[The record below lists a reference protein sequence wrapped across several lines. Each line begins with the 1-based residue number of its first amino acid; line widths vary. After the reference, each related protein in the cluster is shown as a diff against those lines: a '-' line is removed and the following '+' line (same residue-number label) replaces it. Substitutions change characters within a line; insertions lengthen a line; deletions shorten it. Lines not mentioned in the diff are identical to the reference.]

1 MTALGLVDGFAM
13 PARAAVL
20 LCRTR
25 GLKRYALL
33 PLLVNLMAYAL
44 VVLLAV
50 YLIWNWDLIVPS
62 WEWIPGVGKFLSR
75 IVNWGVAVFKWLLV
89 IPLLMAV
96 CYSTFTAVGM
106 ILASP
111 FNDILSER
119 VERLIHG
126 NCRDVPGSSARQLVR
141 GCRSTLVSLRI
152 VLRQLVIMTLALP
165 LLLIPVI
172 GIVPF
177 FLLTAYFAGVGF
189 LDIPMA
195 ANQLDHRQRRV
206 LVAGHQWSILGLGI
220 AIELLF
226 LVPFAAIFVLPLG
239 VIGATMLY
247 CRVTR

>member
-1 MTALGLVDGFAM
+1 M

-20 LCRTR
+20 LYRTR
-25 GLKRYALL
+25 GLTRYALL

-44 VVLLAV
+44 VVVLAV

-75 IVNWGVAVFKWLLV
+75 IVNWGLAVFKWLLV

-141 GCRSTLVSLRI
+141 VGRSTLVSLRI

-195 ANQLDHRQRRV
+195 ANQLDYGQRRV

-239 VIGATMLY
+239 VTGATMLY